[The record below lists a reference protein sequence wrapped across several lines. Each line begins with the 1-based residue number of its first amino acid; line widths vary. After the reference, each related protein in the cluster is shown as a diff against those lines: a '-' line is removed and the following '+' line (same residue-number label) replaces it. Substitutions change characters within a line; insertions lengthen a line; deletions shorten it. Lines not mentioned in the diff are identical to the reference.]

1 MPLLDIILSETL
13 PSNEIIDCVWSAMID
28 DYRQSLFEDSNHP
41 LAFITDCSSEKYTP
55 QVVNKS
61 ASGIE
66 NKSAFVL
73 CELCGNS
80 FREERYLKRHVQRV
94 HGEELT
100 CNFCYKTFGLQNQLD
115 RHLMEFHDVPLK
127 CRECLMNFS
136 SKKLLDA
143 HFSLNHGDG
152 VINYC
157 NECERL
163 FSSVTSLRRHDR
175 VVHQKVRPHVCA
187 HCNKAF
193 GQSSSLKIHLQRMHP
208 GADSA

>member
-1 MPLLDIILSETL
+1 MYSEFM
-13 PSNEIIDCVWSAMID
+13 E
-28 DYRQSLFEDSNHP
+28 
-41 LAFITDCSSEKYTP
+41 
-55 QVVNKS
+55 
-61 ASGIE
+61 
-66 NKSAFVL
+66 
-73 CELCGNS
+73 
-80 FREERYLKRHVQRV
+80 
-94 HGEELT
+94 
-100 CNFCYKTFGLQNQLD
+100 TFGLQNQLD

>member
-1 MPLLDIILSETL
+1 MALGRVNSQIP
-13 PSNEIIDCVWSAMID
+13 
-28 DYRQSLFEDSNHP
+28 
-41 LAFITDCSSEKYTP
+41 P
-55 QVVNKS
+55 QY
-61 ASGIE
+61 
-66 NKSAFVL
+66 L
-73 CELCGNS
+73 CEVLFNILLQRNRCKINTS
-80 FREERYLKRHVQRV
+80 LSRAVKAPNLYLLRVAWPLREERYLKRHVQRV

-115 RHLMEFHDVPLK
+115 RHLMEFHDVLWRSTSADTKNPYGLIYNK
-127 CRECLMNFS
+127 NWYFFLF
-136 SKKLLDA
+136 K
-143 HFSLNHGDG
+143 DG

-208 GADSA
+208 GE